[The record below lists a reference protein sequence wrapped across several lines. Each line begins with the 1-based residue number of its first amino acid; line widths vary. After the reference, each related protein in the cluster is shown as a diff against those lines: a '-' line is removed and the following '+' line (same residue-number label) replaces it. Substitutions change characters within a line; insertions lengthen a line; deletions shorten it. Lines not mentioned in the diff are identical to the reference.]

1 MMKKERTMEQTLPIE
16 ELAQK
21 RLDAL
26 IYSYSLLVKNLKE
39 EGVPLETVKK
49 ASDNTWGMLGH
60 TTAKQ
65 LKSLFGE
72 NVDIENLKQSGIV
85 AAQVNGMEVT
95 EQIDGN
101 TIRSEYTKCPWQEAN
116 TALDMPGDWRICQSG
131 HAAFTDAMYKGL
143 IPSAQYKLTNTMP
156 AGDKICAG
164 TTTI

>member
-49 ASDNTWGMLGH
+49 ASDKTWAMLGH
-60 TTAKQ
+60 NTAKQ
-65 LKSLFGE
+65 LKPMFGE
-72 NVDIENLKQSGIV
+72 NVTIENLKQSGMMATGV
-85 AAQVNGMEVT
+85 HGMEMT
-95 EQIDGN
+95 EKFEGD
-101 TIRSEYTKCPWQEAN
+101 TIRTEYTKCPWQEAN
-116 TALDMPGDWRICQSG
+116 MALDMPEDWRICQSG

-156 AGDKICAG
+156 AGDEICAG

>member
-1 MMKKERTMEQTLPIE
+1 MEQTLPIE

-21 RLDAL
+21 RLDSL

-49 ASDNTWGMLGH
+49 ASDKTWAMLGH
-60 TTAKQ
+60 NTAKQ
-65 LKSLFGE
+65 LKPMFGE
-72 NVDIENLKQSGIV
+72 NLTVKNLKQSGMMATGV
-85 AAQVNGMEVT
+85 HGMEVT

-101 TIRSEYTKCPWQEAN
+101 TIRSEYTKCPWQDVN
-116 TALDMPGDWRICQSG
+116 MALDMPEDWRICQSG

-143 IPSAQYKLTNTMP
+143 IPGAQYKLTNTMP

>member
-1 MMKKERTMEQTLPIE
+1 MEQALPIE

-49 ASDNTWGMLGH
+49 ASDKTWAMLGH
-60 TTAKQ
+60 NTAMQ
-65 LKSLFGE
+65 LKPIFGE
-72 NVDIENLKQSGIV
+72 DVNIDNLKQSGMMATGV
-85 AAQVNGMEVT
+85 HGMEMT
-95 EQIDGN
+95 EKIEGN
-101 TIRSEYTKCPWQEAN
+101 TIRTEYTKCPWQEAN
-116 TALDMPGDWRICQSG
+116 TALDIPEDWRICQSG

-143 IPSAQYKLTNTMP
+143 VPGAGYKLTKTMP
-156 AGDKICAG
+156 AGDNICAG